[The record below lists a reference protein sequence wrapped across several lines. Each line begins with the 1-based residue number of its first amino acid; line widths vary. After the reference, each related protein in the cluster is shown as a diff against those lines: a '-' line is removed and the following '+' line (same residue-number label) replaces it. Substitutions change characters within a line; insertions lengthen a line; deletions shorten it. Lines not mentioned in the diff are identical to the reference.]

1 MVRDFL
7 HYHYYY
13 YEYYMNSWGLL
24 VIVKLL
30 IQFSS
35 LPIFVIDRILNHKM
49 SVWKSIFR
57 NQKLT
62 LMSSAGNGCCCTS
75 KAFWMPLLVNN
86 FHHHLMQELL
96 LFRMQDFVAS
106 LMSYDYHFLCF
117 LWLAFWSWDLASAL
131 KESKERFD
139 SAGVK
144 LIAVGVGTPDKAR
157 ILAERVF
164 FLPLTVKWTLPEE
177 VYVFN

>member
-1 MVRDFL
+1 
-7 HYHYYY
+7 
-13 YEYYMNSWGLL
+13 MNSWGLL

-106 LMSYDYHFLCF
+106 LMSYDSLFVLSLACILKLGSCF
-117 LWLAFWSWDLASAL
+117 CSKRIKRKIWFSWCETNCSWCWY
-131 KESKERFD
+131 SWQ
-139 SAGVK
+139 SPYSCWAG
-144 LIAVGVGTPDKAR
+144 
-157 ILAERVF
+157 ILF
-164 FLPLTVKWTLPEE
+164 TSLTVKWTLPEE